1 MQTRRHTAD
10 TPLCLFSA
18 YAAQR
23 ISAKQSRQARAQ
35 AFPHMSW
42 GVPMCLFCRNL
53 FCRNRFTQAHSCAY
67 SVPVG
72 TPLNIHSL
80 QWKPADSTMR

>member
-1 MQTRRHTAD
+1 MLTRRHTAD
-10 TPLCLFSA
+10 TPLCLCSA

-42 GVPMCLFCRNL
+42 GVPMCLCACFAEICSAAIDLPRQSFL
-53 FCRNRFTQAHSCAY
+53 GCLPDHTVIINRR
-67 SVPVG
+67 P
-72 TPLNIHSL
+72 
-80 QWKPADSTMR
+80 